1 LISKLIYLTVTLFDI
16 IFVGAVLSRYMQ
28 SPFKLHWT
36 AACHILRYVK
46 WAPGKRLYYRSSSH
60 LDIVRYFITDWA
72 GDPID
77 RCSITDYYTFVGGN
91 LVT

>member
-1 LISKLIYLTVTLFDI
+1 MLEEASILRFESIDTHVDPNICFDQNLGESLAHPRKYTQLISKLIYLTVTLFDI

-46 WAPGKRLYYRSSSH
+46 
-60 LDIVRYFITDWA
+60 
-72 GDPID
+72 
-77 RCSITDYYTFVGGN
+77 
-91 LVT
+91 